1 MVNLALRWSPE
12 NLRKA
17 KKRLGVMVFRP
28 SQEELIETVMKG
40 EDALGILPTGGGKS
54 LCYQL
59 PALFLSHSVV
69 VVSPLISLMKDQQD
83 KFGRS
88 IHLGSQTRQHLICAR
103 RARNGG
109 RDMARGAGAH
119 IRDAGAVGA
128 GRDSRDVAAYRRL
141 AARGGRGPLYFTVG
155 ARLPSGVSVDP

>member
-17 KKRLGVMVFRP
+17 KKRLGVTAFRP
-28 SQEELIETVMKG
+28 GQEELIETVMKG

-109 RDMARGAGAH
+109 RDMAGEPELIYVTPERLEREETLAMLQRTGVSLLVVDEAH
-119 IRDAGAVGA
+119 CI
-128 GRDSRDVAAYRRL
+128 S
-141 AARGGRGPLYFTVG
+141 VG

>member
-1 MVNLALRWSPE
+1 MANLALRWSPE

-28 SQEELIETVMKG
+28 GQEELIETVMKG

-69 VVSPLISLMKDQQD
+69 VVSPLISLMKDQQQKFKSVLTKEQLD
-83 KFGRS
+83 KLES
-88 IHLGSQTRQHLICAR
+88 AKKEHKD
-103 RARNGG
+103 RA
-109 RDMARGAGAH
+109 
-119 IRDAGAVGA
+119 
-128 GRDSRDVAAYRRL
+128 
-141 AARGGRGPLYFTVG
+141 TK
-155 ARLPSGVSVDP
+155 